1 MEQEGGRRWL
11 SPNVTVGRTV
21 KKVGRKV
28 KVVERRKAAETR
40 RRRKVAES
48 RRKVVERR
56 SPRPNLE
63 EVEEA
68 KIVVKREEVSSP
80 CYFTSPC
87 HLIYIYIDDDVEE
100 EVEEKLPLS
109 KSDAEAMAAE
119 LRSMQGCVPQATL
132 AVWHREKK
140 LATIIGSRR
149 KKLLGGKFDVTKQP
163 VFSRYY
169 EAVAVQVLEI
179 IIQLESD
186 DEEEEDPYY
195 QYERGGF
202 EFVIFDYCYSNMC

>member
-1 MEQEGGRRWL
+1 MAESQRDGGEDGEEGGQEGEGGGEEEGGGDEEEKEGGGEQEEGSGEEEPPSQLGGGGGSEDSGQEGGGKLTLL
-11 SPNVTVGRTV
+11 SHLTL
-21 KKVGRKV
+21 
-28 KVVERRKAAETR
+28 
-40 RRRKVAES
+40 S
-48 RRKVVERR
+48 
-56 SPRPNLE
+56 SNL
-63 EVEEA
+63 
-68 KIVVKREEVSSP
+68 
-80 CYFTSPC
+80 
-87 HLIYIYIDDDVEE
+87 YIYIDDDVEE

-140 LATIIGSRR
+140 LATIIGGRR
-149 KKLLGGKFDVTKQP
+149 KKLLDGKFDGMVTKQP